1 MITDMCPSVCVRVR
15 ACVSRRACVSLS
27 DISVAFWQQ
36 LKMGNDRCL
45 LKVPYRVF
53 GYMHAAS
60 NGDK

>member
-1 MITDMCPSVCVRVR
+1 MRVR
-15 ACVSRRACVSLS
+15 ASVSWRACVSLS